1 MSQAFFDQ
9 IRSGLIVSCQT
20 GDNPEF
26 SSPEDMVKFARA
38 AMAGGAYAIRSE
50 GEDSL
55 QAIKAAV
62 NLPLIGLKKGYFQDG
77 TVRISRE
84 LKEIE
89 NMVKLG
95 VDVVAIDATYRPWDG
110 LDGPAIIQKV
120 RAEFDVIVMADISS
134 AEDGFAAV
142 QAGAHCLSTTLA
154 GYTPQTQADKKT
166 GPNLELISQLVSKV
180 DIPVIAEGRY
190 NTPAE
195 AISAMQRGAWAV
207 VVGSAITR
215 PQLITSWF
223 ATALTQQGTA

>member
-9 IRSGLIVSCQT
+9 IKSGLIVSCQT

-26 SSPEDMVKFARA
+26 SLAEDMVKFARA
-38 AMAGGAYAIRSE
+38 AKAGGACAIRSE
-50 GEDSL
+50 GEEIL
-55 QAIKAAV
+55 KAIKATV
-62 NLPLIGLKKGYFQDG
+62 NLPLIGLKKGYFADG

-89 NMVKLG
+89 KMVKIG
-95 VDVVAIDATYRPWDG
+95 VDVVAIDATNRSWDG
-110 LDGPAIIQKV
+110 LDGPEIINKV
-120 RAEFDVIVMADISS
+120 RHAFDVMVMADIST

-154 GYTPQTQADKKT
+154 GYTPETLSKKSH
-166 GPNLELISQLVSKV
+166 GPNLELLTELVAKV
-180 DIPVIAEGRY
+180 DVPVIAEGRY
-190 NTPAE
+190 NTPEDAAN
-195 AISAMQRGAWAV
+195 AIKQGAWAV

-223 ATALTQQGTA
+223 FDALKHQGIA